1 MKKTVMGLLAFTL
14 FISITSADAPKA
26 LKHSDKALKSTYV
39 FPIEGDAIEYNV
51 NQLPRPSAINY
62 PNSRDLDISSA
73 LVDSSRNGYGM
84 LLGAT
89 NPLHWEP
96 NYGFTWCFRQ
106 WYIANETVSGQLG
119 ASFSS
124 NGVEG
129 TWDIY
134 SGLNLSSPGE
144 TLARYPSAVGGSDY
158 PYLVWNEYTT
168 GSGGGDYGGRP
179 LYTWDQFYY
188 GGGSYFSPPL
198 DINNGCQSTPCD
210 PADNWVACPVITN
223 DASGTPVLNVTYSGW
238 SGSSSNSLA
247 SVRYIYR
254 SNFHQAG
261 YFAFNDAVELYTGEE
276 FEAETGTGSYTS
288 SAIIDINEDGV
299 GYSAVISY
307 FDGVVTEGETPAD
320 TAHTFML
327 RKTEDNGAT
336 WSETGHNGTP
346 FYYIPSEWL
355 NTYFD
360 DNDLF
365 PEYYVASDTDSTEI
379 TEAYIPYD
387 FELKVDSDGTLHIFA
402 PVIPSGGGFI
412 YWIEGCGMYHMWND
426 DPVNDPM
433 GWEASYMGPMD
444 ITYMYG
450 YASSN
455 YFRIFPSSA
464 ISIENSDIMYST
476 WEAYSDTSA
485 NRFNF
490 DVFAVRS
497 EDGGATW
504 TEPMNITNTLM
515 LDVDEIHP
523 HLAPRATDEE
533 CYIVYMAPDYEVET
547 VTPAASPEDFKQ
559 RLWFANLNWGEVS
572 IESGENLPVRFELSQ
587 NFPNPFN
594 PQTVISY
601 SLDRTADVRLEVF
614 DLLGRKV
621 QTLVNKEMDAGNHD
635 VVWKGSEQGAG
646 IYFYR
651 LSTDGRSETRK
662 MVLLK

>member
-1 MKKTVMGLLAFTL
+1 
-14 FISITSADAPKA
+14 
-26 LKHSDKALKSTYV
+26 
-39 FPIEGDAIEYNV
+39 
-51 NQLPRPSAINY
+51 
-62 PNSRDLDISSA
+62 
-73 LVDSSRNGYGM
+73 
-84 LLGAT
+84 
-89 NPLHWEP
+89 
-96 NYGFTWCFRQ
+96 
-106 WYIANETVSGQLG
+106 
-119 ASFSS
+119 
-124 NGVEG
+124 
-129 TWDIY
+129 
-134 SGLNLSSPGE
+134 
-144 TLARYPSAVGGSDY
+144 
-158 PYLVWNEYTT
+158 
-168 GSGGGDYGGRP
+168 
-179 LYTWDQFYY
+179 
-188 GGGSYFSPPL
+188 
-198 DINNGCQSTPCD
+198 
-210 PADNWVACPVITN
+210 
-223 DASGTPVLNVTYSGW
+223 
-238 SGSSSNSLA
+238 
-247 SVRYIYR
+247 
-254 SNFHQAG
+254 
-261 YFAFNDAVELYTGEE
+261 
-276 FEAETGTGSYTS
+276 
-288 SAIIDINEDGV
+288 
-299 GYSAVISY
+299 
-307 FDGVVTEGETPAD
+307 
-320 TAHTFML
+320 
-327 RKTEDNGAT
+327 
-336 WSETGHNGTP
+336 
-346 FYYIPSEWL
+346 
-355 NTYFD
+355 
-360 DNDLF
+360 
-365 PEYYVASDTDSTEI
+365 
-379 TEAYIPYD
+379 
-387 FELKVDSDGTLHIFA
+387 
-402 PVIPSGGGFI
+402 
-412 YWIEGCGMYHMWND
+412 MYHMWND

-464 ISIENSDIMYST
+464 ISIENSDIMYCT